1 MKFEM
6 ATVAAVTVAMV
17 GAATVSAQTQQK
29 QTQGQ
34 PQQQAAEPKRSEAQP
49 KAAQQ
54 CLQDL
59 VTFEKQAQQDGYWI
73 TGWGSRWNDARPPA
87 ATTAA
92 PGATAGATM
101 AYPWGPG
108 TPHGIYS
115 PRYQV
120 RTLHAAASVLG
131 HRGDQAACSKVVSEL
146 REIYDQHVQD
156 LREAGIKPG
165 DVRSWRQERIVA
177 ARPVGQLD
185 VPLSVDEV
193 TGTEI
198 RNAKDQ
204 WLGTIDDVLLD
215 PKSGQISFV
224 IVERGGFLGIGEDH
238 VVVPWKALSATRNL
252 NAFVLNVDEQAMK
265 GAPKV
270 DADRVGERNAFQ
282 QQRQQA
288 EQYWQK
294 HIQG

>member
-1 MKFEM
+1 MKLEIMTVTAFAM
-6 ATVAAVTVAMV
+6 AMA
-17 GAATVSAQTQQK
+17 GAASASAQTERK
-29 QTQGQ
+29 QNQDQ
-34 PQQQAAEPKRSEAQP
+34 HQQQAAEPKRSEAQP

-54 CLQDL
+54 CLKDL
-59 VTFEKQAQQDGYWI
+59 ATFEKQAQQDGYWI

-92 PGATAGATM
+92 PGAAAGATL
-101 AYPWGPG
+101 AYPWGPR
-108 TPHGIYS
+108 TPYGMYS

-131 HRGDQAACSKVVSEL
+131 HRGDQEACSKVVSEL
-146 REIYDQHVQD
+146 QEIYGRHVQD

-165 DVRSWRQERIVA
+165 DVQSWRQERIVA

-204 WLGTIDDVLLD
+204 WLGTIDDVVLD
-215 PKSGQISFV
+215 PKSRQISFV
-224 IVERGGFLGIGEDH
+224 VVERGGFLGMGEDH

-252 NAFVLNVDEQAMK
+252 NAFVLNVDEQVMK
-265 GAPKV
+265 AAPKV
-270 DADRVGERNAFQ
+270 DADRVGDLSVFQ
-282 QQRQQA
+282 QHRQQA